1 MQLISKLKSKDT
13 KGHDLIS
20 NNLLKAIKHEIV
32 KPLTFIINQSLK
44 TGTFPDRLKVA
55 RVRPLFKKGDNQ
67 LITNYRPISILPSL
81 SKIFEKVMHMQLT
94 YYLESNSLMAT
105 TQYGYRSG
113 HSTELASLELVDR
126 IYGHLENNDIPC
138 AVFCDLSKA
147 FDCLSHPILLDKLEY
162 YGIRGIPLQLI
173 KSYLQNR
180 TQFVQINSTM
190 STTTSI
196 NIGIPQGSVL
206 GPLFFNICIND
217 IKNCTN
223 KFDIVSYADDTTLIS
238 TIDSFTSPNTNIS
251 DNINSELE
259 NVNKWLAA
267 QKLCL
272 NVLKTKYMMFH
283 TPQKRI
289 PELHLSINNIDIEK
303 VDSFNFLGLILDTHL
318 KWNFHVRKV
327 ANKLTHI
334 NWIL

>member
-1 MQLISKLKSKDT
+1 
-13 KGHDLIS
+13 
-20 NNLLKAIKHEIV
+20 
-32 KPLTFIINQSLK
+32 
-44 TGTFPDRLKVA
+44 
-55 RVRPLFKKGDNQ
+55 
-67 LITNYRPISILPSL
+67 
-81 SKIFEKVMHMQLT
+81 MQLT

-113 HSTELASLELVDR
+113 HSTELASLEVVDR
-126 IYGHLENNDIPC
+126 IYGYLENNDIPC

-259 NVNKWLAA
+259 NVNKWIAA

-303 VDSFNFLGLILDTHL
+303 VDSFNFLGLVLDTHL

-327 ANKLTHI
+327 ANK
-334 NWIL
+334 